1 MTSNNLLFF
10 RYIANNKMS
19 TQQEIENP
27 STSHEISRF
36 IKNSGYLQ
44 KEKKL
49 PKYHLDLQIFTLK
62 DTPRR
67 KSIENYSSD
76 FLREW
81 CNNKFPHFSGRCGKY
96 QKQGGEESIMQI
108 G

>member
-36 IKNSGYLQ
+36 IKNFGYLQ
-44 KEKKL
+44 KEKKDS
-49 PKYHLDLQIFTLK
+49 KTIHKEQRLK
-62 DTPRR
+62 GYKMRM
-67 KSIENYSSD
+67 KNNY
-76 FLREW
+76 R
-81 CNNKFPHFSGRCGKY
+81 N
-96 QKQGGEESIMQI
+96 II
-108 G
+108 